1 MVEKLKTL
9 LQQQIDGVLE
19 RIDEDEDVSGDEGDL
34 QEEPDEEDDQ
44 DRSEANYTQ
53 QERADED

>member
-19 RIDEDEDVSGDEGDL
+19 RIDEDEYVSGEEGDL
-34 QEEPDEEDDQ
+34 QGEDP
-44 DRSEANYTQ
+44 EG
-53 QERADED
+53 EDLEVNE